1 MVPSMPH
8 LSRQSHGPC
17 GCAYPYLLRGNASLS
32 SLVALKGGE
41 KTNHPFLSLIRNQ
54 LELVICEVMFQW
66 VPGHVGLIGNER
78 TDQAAREAAL

>member
-1 MVPSMPH
+1 MPGQVFD
-8 LSRQSHGPC
+8 LFGQ
-17 GCAYPYLLRGNASLS
+17 
-32 SLVALKGGE
+32 ALKGDE

-54 LELVICEVMFQW
+54 LELVICEVIFQW